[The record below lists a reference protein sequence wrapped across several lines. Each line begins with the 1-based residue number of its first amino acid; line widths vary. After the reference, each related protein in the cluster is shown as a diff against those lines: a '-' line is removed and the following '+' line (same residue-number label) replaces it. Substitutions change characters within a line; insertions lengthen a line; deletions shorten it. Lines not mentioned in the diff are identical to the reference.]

1 MPDEN
6 NAINADD
13 AQGAVTTVSDDELA
27 AVSQKLIE
35 RNIESYTE
43 LAK

>member
-6 NAINADD
+6 NAVNADN
-13 AQGAVTTVSDDELA
+13 ALPSVTTVSDAELA

-35 RNIESYTE
+35 RNIESYKE